1 MSRADV
7 DGLITLGFIAVGFL
21 MIIGLMGFSMDFQKR
36 CEAACAPQASI
47 TPIVNFS
54 ESCFCDTGSGVWRR
68 VDVSE

>member
-7 DGLITLGFIAVGFL
+7 DGMITLGFIAAGFL

-36 CEAACAPQASI
+36 CEATCAPQTSI
-47 TPIVNFS
+47 TPIVSFS